1 MKHIQVIPSAI
12 VLHYRVPDII
22 LNDLHNYTEEVLED
36 KQYHDKRNAEP
47 FLAADIRQQY
57 FLNQN
62 DPRVLRYCDWQQ
74 TKAGEYIEAFTE
86 HTKMG
91 QWGTGE
97 GYPDC
102 EIKTEDI
109 WSVHSFESEYNPIH
123 SHNVETGYGL
133 ATVTYTKLPE
143 IMKIHKP
150 EDEARY
156 NEYGLFKDDLAGIT
170 DGYISLQ
177 AGPQKNLQ
185 QLRNFETT
193 QQIAVRPEVGLMVMF
208 PIWMNHC
215 VYPFKGKGERRS
227 VASNL
232 VIDIKGDLFPK

>member
-1 MKHIQVIPSAI
+1 MKYIQVIPSAI
-12 VLHYRVPDII
+12 VLHFTVPDLI
-22 LNDLHNYTEEVLED
+22 LNDLHNFTEEVLED

-62 DPRVLRYCDWQQ
+62 DPRVARYCDWQQ
-74 TKAGEYIEAFTE
+74 AKAVEYIEAYVE
-86 HTKMG
+86 QSKMVSSNG
-91 QWGTGE
+91 

-123 SHNVETGYGL
+123 SHNVKTGYGL

-143 IMKIHKP
+143 TMKIHRP

-156 NEYGLFKDDLAGIT
+156 NQYGLFKDNLAGIT

-193 QQIAVRPEVGLMVMF
+193 QQVSVRPEVGLMVMF

-232 VIDIKGDLFPK
+232 VIDIKGDLFPE

>member
-1 MKHIQVIPSAI
+1 MIWFEK
-12 VLHYRVPDII
+12 
-22 LNDLHNYTEEVLED
+22 
-36 KQYHDKRNAEP
+36 
-47 FLAADIRQQY
+47 
-57 FLNQN
+57 
-62 DPRVLRYCDWQQ
+62 RYCDWQQ
-74 TKAGEYIEAFTE
+74 AKAVEYIEAYVE
-86 HTKMG
+86 QTKMVSSSG
-91 QWGTGE
+91 

-123 SHNVETGYGL
+123 SHNVKTGYGL

-143 IMKIHKP
+143 SMKIHKP

-156 NEYGLFKDDLAGIT
+156 NQYGLFKDDLAGIT

-177 AGPQKNLQ
+177 AGPMKNLQ

-193 QQIAVRPEVGLMVMF
+193 QQVSVRPEVGLMVMF

-232 VIDIKGDLFPK
+232 VIDIKGDLFPE

>member
-1 MKHIQVIPSAI
+1 MKNIHIIPSAI
-12 VLHYRVPDII
+12 VLHYAVPDII

-57 FLNQN
+57 FLNQS
-62 DPRVLRYCDWQQ
+62 DPRVSRYCDWQQ
-74 TKAGEYIEAFTE
+74 SKAVEYIQTYIEQ
-86 HTKMG
+86 TKIE
-91 QWGTGE
+91 TGSAG

-109 WSVHSFESEYNPIH
+109 WSVHSFENEYNPIH

-143 IMKIHKP
+143 SMKIHKP

-156 NEYGLFKDDLAGIT
+156 NEYGLQIVFDTDIDGGTGTHWTYSPIIYTQKCNNIT
-170 DGYISLQ
+170 NKYYMNIIVSILD
-177 AGPQKNLQ
+177 KNYELIC
-185 QLRNFETT
+185 F
-193 QQIAVRPEVGLMVMF
+193 
-208 PIWMNHC
+208 
-215 VYPFKGKGERRS
+215 VYYQ
-227 VASNL
+227 
-232 VIDIKGDLFPK
+232 

>member
-1 MKHIQVIPSAI
+1 MKYIQVIPSAI
-12 VLHYRVPDII
+12 VLHFTVPDLI
-22 LNDLHNYTEEVLED
+22 LNDLHNFTEEVLED

-62 DPRVLRYCDWQQ
+62 DPRVARYCDWQQ
-74 TKAGEYIEAFTE
+74 AKAVEYIEAYVE
-86 HTKMG
+86 QSKMVSSNG
-91 QWGTGE
+91 

-123 SHNVETGYGL
+123 SHNVKTGYGL

-143 IMKIHKP
+143 TMKIHRP

-156 NEYGLFKDDLAGIT
+156 NQYGLFKDDLAGIT

-193 QQIAVRPEVGLMVMF
+193 QQVAVRPEVGLMVMF

-232 VIDIKGDLFPK
+232 VIDIKGDLFPE

>member
-1 MKHIQVIPSAI
+1 MKYIQVIPSAI
-12 VLHYRVPDII
+12 VLHFTVPDLI
-22 LNDLHNYTEEVLED
+22 LNDLHNFTEEVLED

-62 DPRVLRYCDWQQ
+62 DPRVARYCDWQQ
-74 TKAGEYIEAFTE
+74 AKAVEYIEAYVE
-86 HTKMG
+86 QSKMVSSNG
-91 QWGTGE
+91 

-123 SHNVETGYGL
+123 SHNVKTGYGL

-143 IMKIHKP
+143 TMKIHRP

-156 NEYGLFKDDLAGIT
+156 NQYGLFKDNLAGIT

-193 QQIAVRPEVGLMVMF
+193 QQVAVRPEVGLMVMF

-232 VIDIKGDLFPK
+232 VIDIKGDLFPE